1 MVTLYNYR
9 ILIINMSFRE
19 MEAEWRRKTAEAE
32 QREERVRWRR
42 RRMELRGKRIVF
54 WRREN
59 RRVENGRVTNIGDLN
74 QGLHG

>member
-1 MVTLYNYR
+1 
-9 ILIINMSFRE
+9 MSFRE

-59 RRVENGRVTNIGDLN
+59 RQVQGDPSRLPKPIVDID
-74 QGLHG
+74 LKVAF